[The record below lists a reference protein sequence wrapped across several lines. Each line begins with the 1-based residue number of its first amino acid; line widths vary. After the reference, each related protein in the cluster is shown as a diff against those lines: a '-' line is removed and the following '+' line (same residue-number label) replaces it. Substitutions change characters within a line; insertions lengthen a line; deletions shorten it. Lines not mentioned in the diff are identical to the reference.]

1 MISIPSLTQA
11 NKQDNNLYFIGD
23 PEITFFKS
31 VFKRHSNFAI
41 ESFTVPFIGNTTMV
55 QGQDKK
61 LLCKIPT
68 YGDLLGKVFL
78 RLSVPPMKT
87 TNEYKFKFNDNFGLS
102 IIKELKLKINGILIE
117 TLDARILYTLYM
129 LHHTDE
135 ERKKY
140 TDIINGSIHNNIYAD
155 TTTSS
160 VHNSKTYVNKYY
172 NSPIRTENEILYIPL
187 DFACTHFY
195 KTYLPLFLLEN
206 KAIEIEITLREFD
219 DMFTIEV
226 FDKDYWYYDKD
237 TAHYNADD
245 APTTSADLRSNALGN
260 TDMSGTSVSATSDTM
275 LYGEQT
281 SVITAPLSNY
291 PYYLKRYES
300 RKRTRRRAQ
309 DPTINNFTYNTT
321 IPFSLSPSI
330 QVEQIFLTKQEKL
343 LLSTQTTELLIQQ
356 VFKKEFSNIKGNQL
370 QSIVVE
376 NHSNLIKELVMIVER
391 NDNDSR
397 NQFLNFTNYEH
408 AGLNEDI
415 IRKYQDNW
423 WYDASGNELVA
434 TTLLTNSAVVGKE
447 LVFFNDHGIV
457 VGDKVTYSD
466 NGKTSVKRALL
477 TSDVVSN
484 NELVFASAHSLS
496 VGDSVIYMDWGGLTV
511 TGLENG
517 STYFVLAGT
526 DNMKMKLATTSGGIN
541 IITGGGALGNKIKFS
556 LSSGTTYFVL
566 ASTGNNTKTIKLAD
580 TATGDNIIDSGGA
593 AENTITFSKR
603 VLYNE
608 TLRKQFTITN
618 DKFQDFLFKYGPY
631 GEAGHGSNDGTSNWT
646 SNTIQPQ
653 YRTYTI
659 EEIDEFRK
667 IWHYRDISNN
677 IPIINSTNFSTTFS
691 EQPLVEVD
699 ILFDGAPREDIK
711 EASYYNKVQPFLHHT
726 NDAEPCVYPYSF
738 SLRPEEYQPSG
749 FCNMNMFRKIQYKFM
764 LNQTELKPE
773 HVKTA
778 SINTYKTTNAN
789 KEIYDSTLVPPQYR
803 KMTDAEL
810 TAEALQVFN
819 PNTYDYNINIY
830 SLKYNFITIK
840 DKECIPLYRLSQ

>member
-41 ESFTVPFIGNTTMV
+41 ESFNVPFIGNSTMV

-61 LLCKIPT
+61 LHCEIPT
-68 YGDLLGKVFL
+68 YGDLLGKIFL

-102 IIKELKLKINGILIE
+102 IIKELKLKINGIIIE
-117 TLDARILYTLYM
+117 TLDAKILYTLYM

-135 ERKKY
+135 ERKKF

-155 TTTSS
+155 SETSTI
-160 VHNSKTYVNKYY
+160 HNSKTYVNKYY

-237 TAHYNADD
+237 TAHYNAAD
-245 APTTSADLRSNALGN
+245 APTTSADLRSHALGN
-260 TDMSGTSVSATSDTM
+260 TDFSDTSITATSDTM

-281 SVITAPLSNY
+281 SVISTPSSNY

-309 DPTINNFTYNTT
+309 DPTINDFIYNTA

-330 QVEQIFLTKQEKL
+330 QVEQIFLTKQEKR

-356 VFKKEFSNIKGNQL
+356 IFRKEFSNIKGNQL
-370 QSIVVE
+370 HPIVVE

-415 IRKYQDNW
+415 IRKFQDNW
-423 WYDASGNELVA
+423 WFDASGNESY
-434 TTLLTNSAVVGKE
+434 TSSSHLLTNSVVGGNA
-447 LVFFNDHGIV
+447 LTFAANHNIDAGV
-457 VGDKVTYSD
+457 KVIYTD
-466 NGKTSVKRALL
+466 NNVTSV
-477 TSDVVSN
+477 N
-484 NELVFASAHSLS
+484 
-496 VGDSVIYMDWGGLTV
+496 GLT
-511 TGLENG
+511 
-517 STYFVLAGT
+517 
-526 DNMKMKLATTSGGIN
+526 
-541 IITGGGALGNKIKFS
+541 
-556 LSSGTTYFVL
+556 SGTTYFVL
-566 ASTGNNTKTIKLAD
+566 AGGADAKMKLAEVEGG
-580 TATGDNIIDSGGA
+580 ANIITGGGA
-593 AENTITFSKR
+593 AGNMITFPKSIS
-603 VLYNE
+603 YNGG
-608 TLRKQFTITN
+608 TKQFTITN
-618 DKFQDFLFKYGPY
+618 DTFQDFLFKYGPY
-631 GEAGHGSNDGTSNWT
+631 GEVAHGNHDGTSNWT
-646 SNTIQPQ
+646 SNKIQPQ
-653 YRTYTI
+653 YNTYTI
-659 EEIDEFRK
+659 EDIDEFRK

-677 IPIINSTNFSTTFS
+677 IPMINSSNFSNTFS
-691 EQPLVEVD
+691 EHSLVEVD

-711 EASYYNKVQPFLHHT
+711 ESSYYNKVQPFLHHT
-726 NDAEPCVYPYSF
+726 NDAEPGVFTYSF
-738 SLRPEEYQPSG
+738 SLSPEEYQPSG

-778 SINTYKTTNAN
+778 FINTYKTTHAGSIVFD
-789 KEIYDSTLVPPQYR
+789 KTLVPAQYR
-803 KMTDAEL
+803 TMTDTEL
-810 TAEALQVFN
+810 TTEALQVFN

-840 DKECIPLYRLSQ
+840 DKKCIPLYRLSQ

>member
-160 VHNSKTYVNKYY
+160 VHNSKTYINKYY

-226 FDKDYWYYDKD
+226 FEKDYWYYDKD
-237 TAHYNADD
+237 TAHYDETTYPNN
-245 APTTSADLRSNALGN
+245 PTSSADLRSNALGN
-260 TDMSGTSVSATSDTM
+260 TDMSGTSVSATSDIM

-281 SVITAPLSNY
+281 SVETVPLANY

-434 TTLLTNSAVVGKE
+434 TTLLTNSTASEESG
-447 LVFFNDHGIV
+447 LVFASDHGIV

-466 NGKTSVKRALL
+466 NGKTSVDGL
-477 TSDVVSN
+477 TS
-484 NELVFASAHSLS
+484 
-496 VGDSVIYMDWGGLTV
+496 GT
-511 TGLENG
+511 
-517 STYFVLAGT
+517 TYFVLSLPNA
-526 DNMKMKLATTSGGIN
+526 NKMTLAETSDGATN
-541 IITGGGALGNKIKFS
+541 IITGGGAVGNM
-556 LSSGTTYFVL
+556 
-566 ASTGNNTKTIKLAD
+566 
-580 TATGDNIIDSGGA
+580 
-593 AENTITFSKR
+593 ITFSKR

>member
-160 VHNSKTYVNKYY
+160 VHNSKTYINKYY

-206 KAIEIEITLREFD
+206 KAIQIEITLREFD

-226 FDKDYWYYDKD
+226 FEKDYWYYDKD

-260 TDMSGTSVSATSDTM
+260 TDMSGTSVSATSDIM

-281 SVITAPLSNY
+281 SVETVPLANY

-434 TTLLTNSAVVGKE
+434 TTLLTNSTASEESG
-447 LVFFNDHGIV
+447 LVFASDHGIV

-466 NGKTSVKRALL
+466 NGKTSVDGL
-477 TSDVVSN
+477 TS
-484 NELVFASAHSLS
+484 
-496 VGDSVIYMDWGGLTV
+496 GT
-511 TGLENG
+511 
-517 STYFVLAGT
+517 TYFVLSLPNA
-526 DNMKMKLATTSGGIN
+526 NKMTLAETSDGATN
-541 IITGGGALGNKIKFS
+541 IITGGGAVGNM
-556 LSSGTTYFVL
+556 
-566 ASTGNNTKTIKLAD
+566 
-580 TATGDNIIDSGGA
+580 
-593 AENTITFSKR
+593 ITFSKR

>member
-160 VHNSKTYVNKYY
+160 VHNSKTYINKYY

-206 KAIEIEITLREFD
+206 KAIQIEITLREFD

-226 FDKDYWYYDKD
+226 FEKDYWYYDKD
-237 TAHYNADD
+237 TAHYDETTYPNN
-245 APTTSADLRSNALGN
+245 PTSSADLRSHALGN
-260 TDMSGTSVSATSDTM
+260 TDFSDTSITATSDTM

-281 SVITAPLSNY
+281 SVITAPSTNY

-309 DPTINNFTYNTT
+309 DPTINDFTYNSTV
-321 IPFSLSPSI
+321 PFSLTPSI
-330 QVEQIFLTKQEKL
+330 QVEQIFLTKQEKQ
-343 LLSTQTTELLIQQ
+343 LLSAQTTELLIQQ

-423 WYDASGNELVA
+423 WFDASGNESY
-434 TTLLTNSAVVGKE
+434 TSSSNLLTNSTASEESG
-447 LVFFNDHGIV
+447 LVFASDHGIV

-466 NGKTSVKRALL
+466 NGKTSVVGL
-477 TSDVVSN
+477 TS
-484 NELVFASAHSLS
+484 
-496 VGDSVIYMDWGGLTV
+496 GT
-511 TGLENG
+511 
-517 STYFVLAGT
+517 TYFVLSLPNA
-526 DNMKMKLATTSGGIN
+526 NKMTLAETSDGATN
-541 IITGGGALGNKIKFS
+541 IITGGGAVGNM
-556 LSSGTTYFVL
+556 
-566 ASTGNNTKTIKLAD
+566 
-580 TATGDNIIDSGGA
+580 
-593 AENTITFSKR
+593 ITFSKR
-603 VLYNE
+603 VLYNGGGK
-608 TLRKQFTITN
+608 KQFTITN
-618 DKFQDFLFKYGPY
+618 DTFQDFLFKYGPY